1 MSKKFE
7 GVFILTDMDGTLL
20 DSSASVSPKDG
31 AAIDY
36 FIENGGLFS
45 VATGR
50 ARGSVEGF
58 LPGLHTSAPSIV
70 DNGAWITDLRSGETL
85 RLAAMGEEAR
95 DMAQDIMDR
104 FPMVGVEVCQA
115 GIQYVVNHNMYTERH
130 HKNVGLELRRRTLG
144 ELSGPWIK
152 VNLLEDHEVLSD
164 AMEYIIRR
172 YKGRFFAQFSLPHI
186 YEITQQGFSK
196 GDSALWLRDHLGVQP
211 ENFYTVGD
219 GTNDLE
225 LLDAAEENSY
235 APANAKAVVLEKA
248 RHLLPDNNSGAIAAL
263 IEQLDAKY

>member
-1 MSKKFE
+1 MGKFE

-20 DSSASVSPKDG
+20 DSNAAITPRDG
-31 AAIDY
+31 EAIDY
-36 FIENGGLFS
+36 FIEQGGLFS

-50 ARGSVEGF
+50 ARKSVEQF

-85 RLAAMGEEAR
+85 RLAAMEEEAM
-95 DMAQDIMDR
+95 DMVEDMIDR
-104 FPMVGVEVCQA
+104 FPMVGVEICLP

-130 HKNVGLELRRRTLG
+130 HKNIGLELHRRMLDEVER
-144 ELSGPWIK
+144 PWVK

-164 AMEYIIRR
+164 AMEYFIRR
-172 YKGRFFAQFSLPHI
+172 YKDRFFAQFSLPHI
-186 YEITQQGFSK
+186 YEITQKGFSK
-196 GDSALWLRDHLGVQP
+196 GDSALWLRDKLGVLP

-225 LLDAAEENSY
+225 LLAAAGDNSY
-235 APANAKAVVLEKA
+235 APGNAKAVILEA
-248 RHLLPDNNSGAIAAL
+248 AHHLLPDNNSGAIAAL
-263 IEQLDAKY
+263 IGQLDKKY

>member
-1 MSKKFE
+1 MKFN

-20 DSSASVSPKDG
+20 DSNAAIAPRD
-31 AAIDY
+31 AEAIDY
-36 FIENGGLFS
+36 FIANGGFFS

-58 LPGLHTSAPSIV
+58 LPRLHTSAPSIV
-70 DNGAWITDLRSGETL
+70 DNGAWVTDLRNGETL
-85 RLAAMGEEAR
+85 RLASMTEDAR
-95 DMAQDIMDR
+95 DMVEDIIDR
-104 FPMVGVEVCQA
+104 FPMVGVEVCQP

-130 HKNVGLELRRRTLG
+130 HRNVGLELHRRMIDQIEG
-144 ELSGPWIK
+144 AWVK
-152 VNLLEDHEVLSD
+152 VNLLEDHEILTD
-164 AMEYIIRR
+164 AMEYLIRR

-196 GDSALWLRDHLGVQP
+196 GDSALWLRDHLGVLP

-225 LLDAAEENSY
+225 LLAAAGENSY
-235 APANAKAVVLEKA
+235 APRNAKQVILDAA
-248 RHLLPDNNSGAIAAL
+248 HHLLPDNDHGAIAAL
-263 IEQLDAKY
+263 IAELDKKY